1 MLCKCVHILYPHI
14 IHLVCAQL
22 LSCIQLFMTPARL
35 LCPWN
40 FPGKN
45 TGVGCHF
52 LLQRIFLG
60 SFFLGLAQG
69 SNLNLLCLLHWQV
82 NSLPLHHLWS
92 PIIHLKLIQCYILA
106 ISLKLGMKCDVD
118 KVSLYYYSTFF
129 STTTFH
135 SPECLIFSK
144 LPKFSGSACSS
155 LNVTCSQLNFTPFA
169 IFD

>member
-1 MLCKCVHILYPHI
+1 MLCKYVYILYPHI

-22 LSCIQLFMTPARL
+22 LSCIWLFMTPARL

-60 SFFLGLAQG
+60 SLFLGLAQG
-69 SNLNLLCLLHWQV
+69 SNLRLLCLLHWRV
-82 NSLPLHHLWS
+82 NSLPLDHPGS
-92 PIIHLKLIQCYILA
+92 PIIPLKLIQCYILI
-106 ISLKLGMKCDVD
+106 ISFKLGMKCDVD
-118 KVSLYYYSTFF
+118 EVSLYYYSTFF
-129 STTTFH
+129 STTIFH

-144 LPKFSGSACSS
+144 LPKFSGSASFS

>member
-1 MLCKCVHILYPHI
+1 MLGKYVHISYPHI

-22 LSCIQLFMTPARL
+22 LSCVRLFMTPARL

-40 FPGKN
+40 FPGKI
-45 TGVGCHF
+45 TGVACHF

-60 SFFLGLAQG
+60 SLFLGLAQG
-69 SNLNLLCLLHWQV
+69 SNLRLLCLLQV
-82 NSLPLHHLWS
+82 NSLPLDHLGS
-92 PIIHLKLIQCYILA
+92 PIIHLKLIQCYTLI

-129 STTTFH
+129 STTIFH
-135 SPECLIFSK
+135 SPECLISK
-144 LPKFSGSACSS
+144 RPKLSGSASFS